1 MKIKHQQPIQLYLL
15 TGFLGAGKTTLLNN
29 LLELLRG
36 ERTGIIINE
45 FGAAGVDAAVIEHH
59 GLEMIELNNGQIFC
73 SCLAGDFVKAIAAFA
88 DLPIKYLLVETSGLA
103 NPTSLD
109 TVLSEV
115 KKLTGDAYEYRG
127 MICVVDTLQL
137 LDLVQVVNA
146 VREQIVRSEIIL
158 INKID
163 LVEESVVEEI
173 EEKIRELQP
182 DARIYRTT
190 YCRVDPEI
198 LLTARPETDP
208 APTRKHPGKV
218 VSSFSRPVTL
228 LIEASE
234 IVDPENIRKFVAAV
248 EKDTLRIK
256 GFFLSP
262 DGWKYLDVVDGI
274 TRISS
279 VPEPKSGPGIV
290 IISRI
295 GQWLWEKIPPAWG
308 ENTGTKF
315 TLTQKQLF
323 FPPSNKP

>member
-1 MKIKHQQPIQLYLL
+1 MKTERREPIQLYLL

-36 ERTGIIINE
+36 ERIGIIINE
-45 FGAAGVDAAVIEHH
+45 FGAAGVDGAVIEHH

-73 SCLAGDFVKAIAAFA
+73 SCLAGDFVNAIAAFA
-88 DLPIKYLLVETSGLA
+88 DLPIDYLLVESSGLA

-115 KKLTGDAYEYRG
+115 KKLTGDAYEYWG

-146 VREQIVRSEIIL
+146 VREQIIRSEIIL

-163 LVEESVVEEI
+163 LVEESVVEAI

-190 YCRVDPEI
+190 YCRVDSEI
-198 LLTARPETDP
+198 FLTARSETAP
-208 APTRKHPGKV
+208 ATPRKHPGKV
-218 VSSFSRPVTL
+218 VSSFTRPVTF
-228 LIEASE
+228 LIETAE
-234 IVDPENIRKFVAAV
+234 MVDPENIRKFVAAV
-248 EKDTLRIK
+248 EEDAFRIK

-262 DGWKYLDVVDGI
+262 DGWGYLDVVDGI

-279 VPEPKSGPGIV
+279 VPEPKVGSGIV
-290 IISRI
+290 LISRI
-295 GQWLWEKIPPAWG
+295 GEWLWEKIPPAWG
-308 ENTGTKF
+308 ESTGIKF

-323 FPPSNKP
+323 FPPSH

>member
-1 MKIKHQQPIQLYLL
+1 MKVERKKPIQLYLL
-15 TGFLGAGKTTLLNN
+15 TGFLGTGKTTLLNN

-36 ERTGIIINE
+36 EKTGIIINE
-45 FGAAGVDAAVIEHH
+45 FGAAGVDGAVIEHH

-88 DLPIKYLLVETSGLA
+88 ELPVDYLLVESSGLA

-109 TVLSEV
+109 TVLGEV
-115 KKLTGDAYEYRG
+115 KKLTGDAFEYRG

-137 LDLVQVVNA
+137 LDLVQAVNA
-146 VREQIVRSEIIL
+146 VREQIVRSDIIL
-158 INKID
+158 INKVD

-190 YCRVDPEI
+190 YCRVDLEI
-198 LLTARPETDP
+198 FLTARSDTP
-208 APTRKHPGKV
+208 RKHPGKV
-218 VSSFSRPVTL
+218 VSSFTRPVTF
-228 LIEASE
+228 LIEPAQM
-234 IVDPENIRKFVAAV
+234 VDPEKVRKFVAAV
-248 EKDTLRIK
+248 YGDTLRIK

-262 DGWKYLDVVDGI
+262 DGWMYLDEVDGI

-279 VPEPKSGPGIV
+279 VPEPKVGSGIV

-295 GQWLWEKIPPAWG
+295 GERLWEKIPPAWG
-308 ENTGTKF
+308 ESTGTKF

-323 FPPSNKP
+323 FPPSK